1 MEKFQGNPVSNGI
14 AVGEVYKYVPY
25 QAVVEEATVGAEE
38 VKAEIAK
45 FDAAKAGAQKELE
58 AIRANLEKNDPEKA
72 KIFSAHLEILND
84 PALDDGVREKIEDDN
99 FAVKWAI
106 EKTFTKFIKMLSRV
120 KDDLI
125 RERIPDMQDVKG
137 RLLRNCD
144 GVAEVNL
151 AALTK
156 PVIVV
161 AHDLFPSDTASLNRA
176 MVKAIV
182 TEVGGATSHTAI
194 IARSYEIPALLG
206 VTGAMDILKDDQVVA
221 VDAVDGELVTDP
233 DAETVAF
240 YEEKARKNAIHVA
253 ETKKYLG
260 VTPVTKDGVRIEV
273 ELNIASGSVQELE
286 NAKYTDGVGLFRSEF
301 LYMGRTELP
310 TEEEQVTIY
319 KKVLTEYGDRPV
331 ILRTMD
337 IGGDKKL
344 DCMELP
350 VEENP
355 FLGNRAVRLSF
366 TYPEIF
372 KTQLR
377 AALRAAVAGNLWV
390 MFPMI
395 GSMDDIRKA
404 KGYVEECRQE
414 LAAEGV
420 PYGEIKIGI
429 MVEIPSIA
437 MIADIAAKEVDFCSI
452 GTNDLTQY
460 STAVDR
466 MNPAVSKYYQTYH
479 PALFRL
485 IGHVV
490 KSFNE
495 AGKEVSVCGEM
506 GGDKLAAAVLMGLGM
521 RRLSMGAS
529 GLAQTKKM
537 ITHVTI
543 PQVEEM
549 ARTVVNLPT
558 AGDVEAYLKEALAD
572 VL

>member
-1 MEKFQGNPVSNGI
+1 MNRYQGNPVSGGI
-14 AVGEVYKYVPY
+14 AVGEVYRYVPY
-25 QAVVEEATVGAEE
+25 QATVEEATVSADQVAEE
-38 VKAEIAK
+38 LAK

-58 AIRANLEKNDPEKA
+58 GIRANLEKNDPEKA

-84 PALDDGVREKIEDDN
+84 PALDDGVREYIEDDN
-99 FAVKWAI
+99 YTVKWAI
-106 EKTFTKFIKMLSRV
+106 EKTFNKFIKMLSRV

-125 RERIPDMQDVKG
+125 RERIPDMQDVRG

-176 MVKAIV
+176 MVQAIV

-206 VTGAMDILKDDQVVA
+206 VAGAMENLADGQCVA

-233 DAETVAF
+233 DADTVAF
-240 YEEKARKNAIHVA
+240 YQKKKEENAIHVA

-260 VTPVTKDGVRIEV
+260 VEPVMKDGTRIEV
-273 ELNIASGSVQELE
+273 ELNIASGSVQELQ

-301 LYMGRTELP
+301 LYMGRAELP
-310 TEEEQVTIY
+310 TEDEQVTVY
-319 KKVLTEYGDRPV
+319 KKVLTEYGTRPV

-344 DCMELP
+344 DCMDLP

-355 FLGNRAVRLSF
+355 FLGNRALRLSF

-390 MFPMI
+390 MFPMV
-395 GSMDDIRKA
+395 GSMDDIYKA
-404 KGYVEECRQE
+404 KAYVEECRKE
-414 LAAEGV
+414 LEEKGI
-420 PYGEIKIGI
+420 PYGNIKIGI

-437 MIADIAAKEVDFCSI
+437 LIADMAAKEVDFCSL

-460 STAVDR
+460 TTAVDR

-479 PALFRL
+479 PAMFRL
-485 IGHVV
+485 IAHVA
-490 KSFNE
+490 KSFRAE
-495 AGKEVSVCGEM
+495 GKDVSVCGEM
-506 GGDKLAAAVLMGLGM
+506 GGDKLAGAVLIGLGI
-521 RRLSMGAS
+521 RRLSMGAA
-529 GLAQTKKM
+529 GLAQAKKM
-537 ITHVTI
+537 ITHYTVAQTEEWAAAV
-543 PQVEEM
+543 QQLHTAQEVEE
-549 ARTVVNLPT
+549 
-558 AGDVEAYLKEALAD
+558 YLKSALAE